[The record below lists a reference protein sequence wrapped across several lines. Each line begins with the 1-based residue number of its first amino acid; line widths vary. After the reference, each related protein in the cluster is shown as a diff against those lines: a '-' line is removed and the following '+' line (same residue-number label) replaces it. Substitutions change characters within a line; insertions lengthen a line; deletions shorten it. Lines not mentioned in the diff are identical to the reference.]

1 MAFKPRRRPEPYIIA
16 LAAVWLIV
24 TAGMAWMLIA
34 EEEKEWPF
42 NATESA
48 ETVPLS
54 QFQKIL
60 TEDGEGRRVATLND
74 KIYVE
79 MVAAEE
85 EEEGVE
91 DASAQSEETAPEVS
105 AEEVG
110 VAEAEAEPEVVVID
124 IPKCLTSAPMGQ
136 ICGFE

>member
-34 EEEKEWPF
+34 EEEK
-42 NATESA
+42 
-48 ETVPLS
+48 
-54 QFQKIL
+54 
-60 TEDGEGRRVATLND
+60 EGRRVATLND